1 MAGVGRRMSEH
12 ATEKSPLDVKRLLE
26 AERSGEPFLLYRDA
40 EGRQQIFA
48 LQHAGSSVLI
58 GRDPTTH
65 VVLGWDSIV
74 SSLHARLERTGRF
87 WTLHDDGLSRNGSFV
102 NGDRVRGQRVLHDGD
117 ELCFGRTLV
126 GYHDPESR
134 MRTRTV
140 ALESEP
146 AVGPPVSPA
155 QKRVLVALCRPYKDS
170 PSFARPASNQQIAD
184 ELVVSVEAVKSHLR
198 VLFTRFGLDDVPQN
212 EKRLR
217 LAEQALRSG
226 AVQPHEL

>member
-1 MAGVGRRMSEH
+1 MSDH
-12 ATEKSPLDVKRLLE
+12 APEKSPLDVKRLLE
-26 AERSGEPFLLYRDA
+26 AERSGEPFLVYRDG
-40 EGRQQIFA
+40 EGAQQIFA
-48 LQHAGSSVLI
+48 LHNAGASVLV

-65 VVLGWDSIV
+65 LVLSWDAIV

-87 WTLHDDGLSRNGSFV
+87 WTVHDDGLSRNGSFV
-102 NGDRVRGQRVLHDGD
+102 NGERVRGQRVLHDGD
-117 ELCFGRTLV
+117 ELCFGRTMV
-126 GYHDPESR
+126 AYHDPESR

-140 ALESEP
+140 AVEGGP
-146 AVGPPVSPA
+146 AGAPPVSPA
-155 QKRVLVALCRPYKDS
+155 QRRVLVALCRPYKDE

-184 ELVVSVEAVKSHLR
+184 ELVVSIEAVKSHLR
-198 VLFTRFGLDDVPQN
+198 VLFTRFGLDEVPQN